1 MNYSVKDLSYEN
13 KKHSISLLAI
23 EEFSNHTFEEA
34 SLNKILLRANVSK
47 GSFYY
52 YFKNK
57 KELYETCQTHTL
69 KVFDSY
75 VSEYTQEYEGFIER
89 LLRINKFKEGFQ
101 NKYPEIVK
109 FFMQQ
114 FYKRLFPKETLEH
127 LDQLDMS
134 FKQNLLN
141 DVNYD
146 LFRDDLNIEHAL
158 QLIEWT
164 IMGYE
169 KSVEEQT
176 INNVFDYSNL
186 DNCFSESEAY
196 FNTLKLVYYK

>member
-1 MNYSVKDLSYEN
+1 M
-13 KKHSISLLAI
+13 LLAI
-23 EEFSNHTFEEA
+23 EEFSDHTFEES
-34 SLNKILLRANVSK
+34 SLNQILLRANVSK

-57 KELYETCQTHTL
+57 KELYHTCQTYTL
-69 KVFDSY
+69 DVFNSY
-75 VSEYTQEYEGFIER
+75 VSEYNQEYEGFIER
-89 LLRINKFKEGFQ
+89 LLRINKFKKGFRDRH
-101 NKYPEIVK
+101 PEIIK

-114 FYKRLFPKETLEH
+114 FYKRQFPKETLAH
-127 LDQLDMS
+127 LDELDILFKRQLLIDI
-134 FKQNLLN
+134 
-141 DVNYD
+141 DYD
-146 LFRDDLNIEHAL
+146 LFRNDLNIEHAL

-169 KSVEEQT
+169 RSVEEQT
-176 INNVFDYSNL
+176 VNNVFDFNNL